1 MPQVVVQMLV
11 PLGAVAF
18 SMVVTVL
25 AALRKG
31 GPVIEPLRQAIL
43 RACQYA
49 AVIGVLDLVSAN
61 EPALAAWATAAMYV
75 IGLSELA
82 SGIAATGIGGIAPPA
97 PPASGSGGSNAGSGT
112 GTGGA

>member
-1 MPQVVVQMLV
+1 MLV

-18 SMVVTVL
+18 SLVV
-25 AALRKG
+25 ALLQAMKTG
-31 GPVIEPLRQAIL
+31 KAFIEPARQAVL

-61 EPALAAWATAAMYV
+61 EPALASWATGAMYV

-82 SGIAATGIGGIAPPA
+82 AGIAATGIGGLGVPKPPA
-97 PPASGSGGSNAGSGT
+97 GTTSGNGT